1 MKYCEEIRSLGTWG
15 LVDTKYDRKVWA
27 PFTLFL
33 LSWMSL
39 MLHVIYI
46 KLYSLYM
53 FMIIYDNL
61 WCFLSFVLSQDF
73 GTQTEVPLSGTHASA
88 VAAAL
93 DVLRPESVLIF
104 VCPNAG
110 ESVAWCNGW
119 TTWEGYGKVGMLERW
134 CIDSVAFDWN
144 QNQKSRGICQRL
156 FGSHQGPYLEWNIL
170 CPKLQRL

>member
-1 MKYCEEIRSLGTWG
+1 MRISWHKIIEIWPESLGTIHPIPSEFNEFNASCH
-15 LVDTKYDRKVWA
+15 LQRLD
-27 PFTLFL
+27 F
-33 LSWMSL
+33 
-39 MLHVIYI
+39 I
-46 KLYSLYM
+46 YM
-53 FMIIYDNL
+53 FMIIYDVYVL
-61 WCFLSFVLSQDF
+61 YVLSLLSQEF

-119 TTWEGYGKVGMLERW
+119 TTWEGYGKLERW
-134 CIDSVAFDWN
+134 CIDSVALDWN
-144 QNQKSRGICQRL
+144 ENQKSRGICQRL

-170 CPKLQRL
+170 CPKFQRL